1 MRITDSKN
9 LKDTID
15 YGGGVSVKYDGRRYI
30 SEAQSLFTFTIDCD
44 IKMWMPNENPDNKFG
59 TIANMIS
66 GRSSYLHLRV
76 SKSSKLLKEY
86 KFDFNYF
93 SNNFSNK
100 KIFSISKVQVSHNT
114 LVIRCYCREIEKPI
128 RFAELINSSKFYCTL
143 NLTTTENYTLNIF
156 EIDENNQKF

>member
-15 YGGGVSVKYDGRRYI
+15 YGGVSVKYDGRRYI

-44 IKMWMPNENPDNKFG
+44 IKMWMPNENPDNKLG

-66 GRSSYLHLRV
+66 GCSSYLHLYV
-76 SKSSKLLKEY
+76 PKESKLLKEY
-86 KFDFNYF
+86 KFDFSYI
-93 SNNFSNK
+93 SNK
-100 KIFSISKVQVSHNT
+100 MIFAISKVQASHNT
-114 LVIRCYCREIEKPI
+114 LAIRCYCREIEKPI
-128 RFAELINSSKFYCTL
+128 RFAELINSSKFYSSL
-143 NLTTTENYTLNIF
+143 NLIFDGNYTLNIF